1 LYNIILLASYGP
13 SDEACKRLSD
23 SKYPIEIS
31 NTSNS
36 YLKSVHI
43 FYGDFSSTLESTR
56 RIVLPAEKNPGNVI
70 RSNWRVI
77 AAAEFNTHQRLTHN
91 LFM

>member
-1 LYNIILLASYGP
+1 MVPQMRLA
-13 SDEACKRLSD
+13 KRLSD

-43 FYGDFSSTLESTR
+43 FYGDIFHKFRKHMTHK
-56 RIVLPAEKNPGNVI
+56 VLPADKNPGNVI

-77 AAAEFNTHQRLTHN
+77 AAAEFNSRRRRRRLLGT
-91 LFM
+91 